1 MESENQLKESLIV
14 CDREKEALE
23 MKCSVLESEKTE
35 QSQTVKYEKDCLIT
49 MFWFMVFI
57 ICL

>member
-23 MKCSVLESEKTE
+23 MKCSVLESEKTG